1 MPYDNLVYD
10 QFIDEYVLLLFFI
23 IDLHDG
29 RKYKSGD
36 DAYIDAKEP
45 IDVRPYGS
53 CHTSVFGSPGK
64 TSDLMA
70 SAIRRSLPKVKS
82 GKFGLPYFS
91 PHDLDHMASGDAMHR
106 SLPGDD
112 TGQFF
117 DRSVHRVPG
126 DRPVDRSGDVTGHR
140 SPVIDRSGHDRS
152 GHRACYAR

>member
-1 MPYDNLVYD
+1 MPCDNLVYD
-10 QFIDEYVLLLFFI
+10 QFIDEDVVLLFFI

-112 TGQFF
+112 TGHILTGPFIGYLVTDQLT
-117 DRSVHRVPG
+117 G
-126 DRPVDRSGDVTGHR
+126 PVTSPVTGQH
-140 SPVIDRSGHDRS
+140 
-152 GHRACYAR
+152 

>member
-64 TSDLMA
+64 TIWHPPYVGLCPRSSRES
-70 SAIRRSLPKVKS
+70 SACLTFPHTTSTTWHQEMPCI
-82 GKFGLPYFS
+82 GPYPVTTPVIFLTGPFIGYPVTDQLTGPVTS
-91 PHDLDHMASGDAMHR
+91 P
-106 SLPGDD
+106 
-112 TGQFF
+112 
-117 DRSVHRVPG
+117 
-126 DRPVDRSGDVTGHR
+126 VTGH
-140 SPVIDRSGHDRS
+140 
-152 GHRACYAR
+152 